1 MRALDWIM
9 LLAAMFLMFQTSVV
23 SEKPTV
29 KNRSVLEIYHLSLCD
44 NYNNKALPS
53 LLAEMNLKF
62 ALVFE

>member
-29 KNRSVLEIYHLSLCD
+29 KIGQSLKYTTYPCATITITKL
-44 NYNNKALPS
+44 YLRY
-53 LLAEMNLKF
+53 
-62 ALVFE
+62 